1 LKTSSC
7 NIFKIERRVYK
18 MAKKINPSNINK
30 GYSRFNEKTI
40 TRITD
45 RFGEEYDVT
54 ISKYFKKTDIAKLLI
69 DFSSVKDQ
77 LKEKVD
83 NTSLLNDFTYIYPI
97 LLIKYFTNIIVP
109 DIAVDMIQ
117 LSTQLI
123 DLEIMD
129 KIMNCLSQ
137 EEIDRVSVYMKQ
149 ATDNLPKT
157 LGDLGFNNNDI
168 TNAEVI

>member
-1 LKTSSC
+1 
-7 NIFKIERRVYK
+7 
-18 MAKKINPSNINK
+18 
-30 GYSRFNEKTI
+30 
-40 TRITD
+40 
-45 RFGEEYDVT
+45 
-54 ISKYFKKTDIAKLLI
+54 
-69 DFSSVKDQ
+69 
-77 LKEKVD
+77 
-83 NTSLLNDFTYIYPI
+83 
-97 LLIKYFTNIIVP
+97 
-109 DIAVDMIQ
+109 MIQ